1 MFGYKPKFSPPPNSV
16 LVMFYMTVKVILVF
30 MNY

>member
-1 MFGYKPKFSPPPNSV
+1 MFGYKPKSPPPNSV